1 LALIASGSLL
11 FLFEGSA
18 KVSAQGPPYF
28 PVQASWFRVVNVIW
42 GSSTNQINAGPGDRN
57 IPLIVTIQNI
67 GNSTITGI
75 TEILILQQPFTN
87 ASGGQLANS
96 FYQNGS
102 MSPGSTGASQF
113 ILNIDRNAVPGEY
126 VLRMRIDY
134 LTIVSGVGQT
144 LYIAQETEV
153 QVPVLISKTPYVI
166 IYSVN
171 LYPLVVPPG
180 GNLTISGSVVNT
192 ATATSFYNTN
202 VSISSPAFVQGTYV
216 FIGQIDPNIPRPFSA
231 AFQVQRGR
239 LNGTF
244 PVEILVTYLDTLN
257 VMHVSS
263 TVVTFRVVQQE
274 TSTIPGGQFQRRG
287 LVQILV
293 DFLVRIFEFFFGSST
308 ATITLWKG
316 YLIECI

>member
-42 GSSTNQINAGPGDRN
+42 GSSTNQINAAPGDTN
-57 IPLIVTIQNI
+57 IPLIVTLQNI

-75 TEILILQQPFTN
+75 TETLILQQPFTN

-134 LTIVSGVGQT
+134 LVIVSGVGQT
-144 LYIAQETEV
+144 LYIAQEAEV
-153 QVPVLISKTPYVI
+153 SVPVLVSNTPYVV

-171 LYPLVVPPG
+171 VYPLTVPPG
-180 GNLTISGSVVNT
+180 GNLTISGSVVDT
-192 ATATSFYNTN
+192 TIATSFYNTN
-202 VSISSPAFVQGTYV
+202 VSISSPVFVQGTYV
-216 FIGQIDPNIPRPFSA
+216 FIGQIDSNIPRPFSA
-231 AFQVQRGR
+231 AFQVKRGN

-244 PVEILVTYLDTLN
+244 PIRIVVTYLDTLN
-257 VMHVSS
+257 VLHVSS
-263 TVVTFRVVQQE
+263 TVLTLQVIQQ
-274 TSTIPGGQFQRRG
+274 TTPTIPVGQFQRSP
-287 LVQILV
+287 VQILI
-293 DFLVRIFEFFFGSST
+293 DFLVRIFEFFFGSPS
-308 ATITLWKG
+308 ATI
-316 YLIECI
+316 

>member
-1 LALIASGSLL
+1 MIHRRCFAILLLALIASGSLL

-42 GSSTNQINAGPGDRN
+42 GSSTNQINAAPGDTN
-57 IPLIVTIQNI
+57 IPLIVTLQNI

-75 TEILILQQPFTN
+75 TETLILQQPFTN

-134 LTIVSGVGQT
+134 LVIVSGVGQT
-144 LYIAQETEV
+144 LYIAQEAEV
-153 QVPVLISKTPYVI
+153 SVPVLVSNTPYVV

-171 LYPLVVPPG
+171 VYPLTVPPG
-180 GNLTISGSVVNT
+180 GNLTISGSVVDT
-192 ATATSFYNTN
+192 TIATSFYNTN
-202 VSISSPAFVQGTYV
+202 VSISSPVFVQGTYV
-216 FIGQIDPNIPRPFSA
+216 FIGQIDSNIPRPFSA
-231 AFQVQRGR
+231 AFQVKRGN

-244 PVEILVTYLDTLN
+244 PIRIVVTYLDTLN
-257 VMHVSS
+257 VLHVSS
-263 TVVTFRVVQQE
+263 TVLTLQVIQQ
-274 TSTIPGGQFQRRG
+274 TTPTIPVGQFQRSP
-287 LVQILV
+287 VQILI
-293 DFLVRIFEFFFGSST
+293 DFLVRIFEFFFGSPS
-308 ATITLWKG
+308 ATI
-316 YLIECI
+316 